1 MSINEGEEKLKVTYE
16 KPTLLEREDTK
27 EIRYDLTVFQRSI
40 ATTIHA
46 IEERLDAFEE
56 NQEVLMDRLF
66 NLEKIITTVVN
77 DELMSKDNTKK
88 FVARKLL
95 SQKDMAFWNRV
106 RPLPQVLKVSSIPS
120 KVMSWK

>member
-27 EIRYDLTVFQRSI
+27 EIKYDLAVFQRSM
-40 ATTIHA
+40 ATTLHA

-66 NLEKIITTVVN
+66 NLEKIITTMVN
-77 DELMSKDNTKK
+77 DELTTKENTKS
-88 FVARKLL
+88 FIARKLL
-95 SQKDMAFWNRV
+95 SQKDRAFWNRV
-106 RPLPQVLKVSSIPS
+106 RVGKNLK
-120 KVMSWK
+120 